1 MSHWKHRKNI
11 INTKSLSILGE
22 TKLEYLNEPFL
33 YLNPREQLMSVKAKS
48 ISSLFFINFLG
59 LRNSK

>member
-11 INTKSLSILGE
+11 ISTKSLSILGE

-48 ISSLFFINFLG
+48 ISSLFFINSLG